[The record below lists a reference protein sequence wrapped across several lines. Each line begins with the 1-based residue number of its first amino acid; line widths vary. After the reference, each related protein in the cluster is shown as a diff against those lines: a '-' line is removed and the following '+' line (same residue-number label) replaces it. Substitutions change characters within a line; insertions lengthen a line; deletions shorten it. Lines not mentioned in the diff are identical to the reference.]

1 MSMALGG
8 DSYGAAVGV
17 REQIGKQNLHKYGSS
32 DESMTKLSS
41 AALSSVTSTGSVE
54 TFPLV
59 RPSSTNKFE
68 GVYIYLDEVGML
80 KHVREFTITFHDSVE
95 LIVLKIETNSYRAIR
110 ERPNLL
116 LSAVTARLLIVSIL

>member
-1 MSMALGG
+1 MQ
-8 DSYGAAVGV
+8 
-17 REQIGKQNLHKYGSS
+17 EQIGKQNLHKFGSS

-80 KHVREFTITFHDSVE
+80 KHVSSQITFPRHGRSICTHNQTRTVTEQFASVQTCCS
-95 LIVLKIETNSYRAIR
+95 V
-110 ERPNLL
+110 
-116 LSAVTARLLIVSIL
+116 RLQPCS